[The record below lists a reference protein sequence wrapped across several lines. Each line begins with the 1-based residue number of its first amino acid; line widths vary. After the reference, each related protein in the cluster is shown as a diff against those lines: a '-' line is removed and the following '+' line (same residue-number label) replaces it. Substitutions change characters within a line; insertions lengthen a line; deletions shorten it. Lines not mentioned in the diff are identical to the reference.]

1 MNNLEIVKHVGEDS
15 VNEYLILEEY
25 PEIDYTLLIRESKYE
40 PYVAAWAFNK
50 EGNYWGQGH
59 YFSTLIDATDYIK
72 QKLADYIS
80 NKREDI
86 PQIVGVVHS
95 YGDEDMSLWMPGYI
109 SQSDQD
115 AISEILEKYRMDGSS
130 VRNCYKEITE
140 IIG

>member
-95 YGDEDMSLWMPGYI
+95 YGDEDMSLWITDHI

-115 AISEILEKYRMDGSS
+115 AISEILEKYNSDGCSI
-130 VRNCYKEITE
+130 RNCYEQITE